1 MDTFTPNIL
10 NDPRQNFF
18 SFQRVVIASYGG
30 VCQGILRHG
39 LLGFIVTDAQW
50 ADLDGNSTPNAD
62 PLLPSIVQP
71 RPTLML
77 PPQPAANA
85 SALTIKIWERKCNDI
100 HTMSEQLRALK
111 IKLIASINRD
121 DLTSLYDPI
130 FGLLNIAHST
140 ILQQVAMLHGILD
153 SSDFVSLRQQLAA
166 RMTSSMSCAE
176 IISKHR
182 TVHDQL
188 RDAGQ
193 AISDFDKCHLFREA
207 VQGMAHIRA
216 AIDSYLIAHPL
227 IANQTFTTLAEHVL
241 QQAPNFAPTAGTM
254 GYTANV
260 SAAPTEPVD
269 MISILQSPAFAAL
282 ITRTVQAALP
292 ANRRG
297 GAARSLPEH
306 PADTASATRPY
317 CFVHGYDSHKGVA
330 CRVMR
335 DQPELY
341 QNAKKNALTHVAVAG
356 GAINRL

>member
-1 MDTFTPNIL
+1 
-10 NDPRQNFF
+10 
-18 SFQRVVIASYGG
+18 
-30 VCQGILRHG
+30 
-39 LLGFIVTDAQW
+39 
-50 ADLDGNSTPNAD
+50 
-62 PLLPSIVQP
+62 
-71 RPTLML
+71 
-77 PPQPAANA
+77 
-85 SALTIKIWERKCNDI
+85 
-100 HTMSEQLRALK
+100 
-111 IKLIASINRD
+111 
-121 DLTSLYDPI
+121 
-130 FGLLNIAHST
+130 
-140 ILQQVAMLHGILD
+140 
-153 SSDFVSLRQQLAA
+153 
-166 RMTSSMSCAE
+166 
-176 IISKHR
+176 
-182 TVHDQL
+182 
-188 RDAGQ
+188 
-193 AISDFDKCHLFREA
+193 
-207 VQGMAHIRA
+207 MAHIRA

-227 IANQTFTTLAEHVL
+227 IADQIFTTLAEHVL

-306 PADTASATRPY
+306 PADKASATRPY

-356 GAINRL
+356 GSINRL